1 MLPFEQITNRL
12 ERARLLEQLTIEAWP
27 PQILEPLGS
36 WKLRAASG
44 VSRRANS
51 VWAVGPFPEIEKDW
65 LAQAEAFAAR
75 HGIDPCFYVSETS
88 PTGLDEQLSLAG
100 YTLSERCYLMAG
112 SAKLALERIAA
123 RPAAAQSGEIAV
135 DLPRSN
141 QTSENKE
148 WLRQF
153 ITLKNVPAERG
164 AIYASIFDGI
174 QADKCFAS
182 LRINGEF
189 AALGT
194 VVSQSSFGY
203 ISNLTV
209 APGYR
214 RRGLAARMTAEL
226 ARWAVERGTAELY
239 LQVLQDNAAA
249 VALYQALGFEVVA
262 RHHYRVLRV

>member
-1 MLPFEQITNRL
+1 MMPFEQITNRL

-100 YTLSERCYLMAG
+100 YTLSEPCYLMAG
-112 SAKLALERIAA
+112 SAELALERIAA
-123 RPAAAQSGEIAV
+123 RPAAPQSGEIAV

-182 LRINGEF
+182 LRINGEV

-194 VVSQSSFGY
+194 VVSQGSFGY

-226 ARWAVERGTAELY
+226 ARWAVERGAAELY